1 MNTFFYEDGLE
12 NLYND
17 RGEKV
22 YDPMEGVLTDV
33 SDPNIVLEKIT
44 SKENYLSV
52 KRPEK
57 IVEEILIEKQP
68 KAEKPKSA
76 SSYNNYSDFTR
87 ETFIDRMLEQPLERG
102 LVSKVA
108 KDLNINYRTVLRWW
122 HHYNETEE
130 IAYKKSELNSG
141 LKSSF
146 TAAHNEYINKLLD
159 DDPQLFSD
167 SIIESLTKKFEDFTI
182 SKSQFNNHLKN
193 TMLIT
198 IKKPIFEAEVRNS
211 AENLQTRYE
220 WFMKWK
226 DSDLDYTKNC
236 VFIDEAGF
244 HINMRNNW
252 ARSKSGSSAIVKQA
266 KTRSPSHAVIGAIH
280 SSTIMQVVMRKPPPR
295 KETEAAKK
303 RRKANSGKKRVASEI
318 DRVDATNEDDDT
330 SSKPAA
336 KGTTTAHFI

>member
-1 MNTFFYEDGLE
+1 
-12 NLYND
+12 
-17 RGEKV
+17 
-22 YDPMEGVLTDV
+22 
-33 SDPNIVLEKIT
+33 
-44 SKENYLSV
+44 
-52 KRPEK
+52 
-57 IVEEILIEKQP
+57 
-68 KAEKPKSA
+68 
-76 SSYNNYSDFTR
+76 
-87 ETFIDRMLEQPLERG
+87 
-102 LVSKVA
+102 
-108 KDLNINYRTVLRWW
+108 
-122 HHYNETEE
+122 
-130 IAYKKSELNSG
+130 
-141 LKSSF
+141 
-146 TAAHNEYINKLLD
+146 
-159 DDPQLFSD
+159 
-167 SIIESLTKKFEDFTI
+167 
-182 SKSQFNNHLKN
+182 
-193 TMLIT
+193 MLIT